1 LKDFEGEAHFD
12 PEIVRLLDLT
22 TASAHP
28 DMADDAEHQWGAE
41 VIVTLK
47 DGRRLAQRVDDL
59 VGRGG
64 DNPMDSGE
72 MWDKFN
78 DCAMRSLPREQIA
91 PLFERLETLEK
102 VTEIAQVTRLLEVS
116 ELHQAPA
123 KKVVFAARGVHE
135 AEETTWVP

>member
-1 LKDFEGEAHFD
+1 M
-12 PEIVRLLDLT
+12 
-22 TASAHP
+22 S
-28 DMADDAEHQWGAE
+28 
-41 VIVTLK
+41 
-47 DGRRLAQRVDDL
+47 
-59 VGRGG
+59 
-64 DNPMDSGE
+64 SSE

-78 DCAMRSLPREQIA
+78 DCAARSLPREQIA